1 MTLEYKNGSLKNDL
15 KDIQKKKVKL
25 KRRKGMFHWFPNVDN
40 VCRN

>member
-1 MTLEYKNGSLKNDL
+1 MTLEYKNGSLKNDHT
-15 KDIQKKKVKL
+15 KTYKKKVKL

>member
-15 KDIQKKKVKL
+15 KDIQKKVKL